1 MNTSTH
7 DFPTTGVI
15 DVPALLRALLAIA
28 AQYPRPDDWHEIW
41 WPWKERPHWHKR
53 CWRGTWRRPWGR
65 WGRGGRGE
73 SPWSKKKRA
82 KSSRYVTIRL
92 SFNGP
97 SQC

>member
-41 WPWKERPHWHKR
+41 WPWKAEAALAQALLAWDVAATLGQVGERR
-53 CWRGTWRRPWGR
+53 EG
-65 WGRGGRGE
+65 
-73 SPWSKKKRA
+73 
-82 KSSRYVTIRL
+82 
-92 SFNGP
+92 
-97 SQC
+97 